1 MKRVLGKAFPMA
13 FEEEEVTWIM
23 EQLKKAM
30 KLAGSLGFI
39 QKFRG
44 KSRTHLLEVYF
55 NSRGRFIRIMEFVT
69 SRKTTSLIVPEGV
82 KGEGWEALRKSMSSV
97 SECYFHSVNG
107 TEERESLLCK
117 NCRRGGYKERSS
129 LTSWKEG

>member
-1 MKRVLGKAFPMA
+1 MA

-30 KLAGSLGFI
+30 KLAGSL
-39 QKFRG
+39 
-44 KSRTHLLEVYF
+44 
-55 NSRGRFIRIMEFVT
+55 
-69 SRKTTSLIVPEGV
+69 GV

-107 TEERESLLCK
+107 TEERESLLCGDEPK
-117 NCRRGGYKERSS
+117 CGVAALLEVIDGTWVFAMAVLVIGE
-129 LTSWKEG
+129 EGEGL

>member
-1 MKRVLGKAFPMA
+1 MA

-69 SRKTTSLIVPEGV
+69 SRKTTSLIVPKGV
-82 KGEGWEALRKSMSSV
+82 KGQGWLP
-97 SECYFHSVNG
+97 
-107 TEERESLLCK
+107 
-117 NCRRGGYKERSS
+117 
-129 LTSWKEG
+129 WP